1 MYLNGTNHGMLSYRH
16 LMKCISIYLIGV
28 GCHPQVGFFLIY
40 LFFYVWGGGVLLVK
54 SAMHLHRDVSFYHKG
69 LCKNI

>member
-28 GCHPQVGFFLIY
+28 GCHPQVGFFLFIY
-40 LFFYVWGGGVLLVK
+40 FFMLGGGGSTLRVLIE
-54 SAMHLHRDVSFYHKG
+54 M
-69 LCKNI
+69 

>member
-28 GCHPQVGFFLIY
+28 GCHPQVGFSFIY
-40 LFFYVWGGGVLLVK
+40 LFFGGWGVLFVK
-54 SAMHLHRDVSFYHKG
+54 SAMHLHRDVNFYHKG